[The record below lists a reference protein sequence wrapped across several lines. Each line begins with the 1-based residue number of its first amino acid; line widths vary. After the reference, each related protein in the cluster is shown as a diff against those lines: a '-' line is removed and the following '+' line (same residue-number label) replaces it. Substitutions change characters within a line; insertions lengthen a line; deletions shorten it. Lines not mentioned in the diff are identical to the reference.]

1 MLFRLWCEVA
11 NDVSAGHTL
20 FEFIRHMDFISH
32 PRGVAECGC
41 ERVVVK
47 ITVEGLFIVIAKEPK
62 KDETRCVNPSF
73 GD

>member
-1 MLFRLWCEVA
+1 MTSVLA
-11 NDVSAGHTL
+11 SGHTL
-20 FEFIRHMDFISH
+20 FEFIRHIDFISH
-32 PRGVAECGC
+32 PRCVAECGY

-47 ITVEGLFIVIAKEPK
+47 IAVEVLFIVIAKEPK